1 MKKILLILFVLMYS
15 LSAVV
20 SAADTDEDTDTAAAT
35 FAIEE
40 AQDYKSPVTS
50 RTYYKSG
57 NTVTYDDKSASAF
70 SSKVLQHPSGVQW
83 VTGASGEDGDY
94 APYIKLVESEGE
106 TKGSQNYICLFDK
119 ESLITAGGTIN
130 IEFDIKL
137 DTNCD
142 RVQFTDLALWHDY
155 DGKSDATDRVI
166 FDSDG
171 TIRGTAYKYPVGEW
185 IHLKMVYDIEG
196 TKWNVWVTDGQGEQQ
211 IVTNTTA
218 ARNSNGAPNNSR
230 MTFLFQQMSARGES
244 DEKAGFTLDN
254 FLAYAKGRDISKYM
268 TAEVTDSEGNVSSS
282 DSVPVT
288 GSSINLNFSTLSDA
302 TLLDEENIKIVSE
315 SGRTVP
321 AEVSAEG
328 NIATLTP
335 SESLVGN
342 AKYTVKISDGIRT
355 ALESTRPPL
364 GTFTIT
370 AENTNVCELKDGSVS
385 IDGITT
391 AESIHAGDTV
401 KFNFTVESLKDSCA
415 NAYVMACVYGDNGRL
430 VSISSKTSATDTTD
444 NISVTV
450 PSDSEDEGYTVA
462 LYVANSLNGLL
473 LMDSFILE

>member
-1 MKKILLILFVLMYS
+1 MKKILLILLVLMFS
-15 LSAVV
+15 FSAVV
-20 SAADTDEDTDTAAAT
+20 SAADTGEDTDTATAT

-94 APYIKLVESEGE
+94 ASYIKLVESEGE

-185 IHLKMVYDIEG
+185 IHLKMVYD
-196 TKWNVWVTDGQGEQQ
+196 
-211 IVTNTTA
+211 
-218 ARNSNGAPNNSR
+218 
-230 MTFLFQQMSARGES
+230 FL
-244 DEKAGFTLDN
+244 
-254 FLAYAKGRDISKYM
+254 
-268 TAEVTDSEGNVSSS
+268 
-282 DSVPVT
+282 
-288 GSSINLNFSTLSDA
+288 
-302 TLLDEENIKIVSE
+302 
-315 SGRTVP
+315 
-321 AEVSAEG
+321 
-328 NIATLTP
+328 
-335 SESLVGN
+335 
-342 AKYTVKISDGIRT
+342 
-355 ALESTRPPL
+355 
-364 GTFTIT
+364 
-370 AENTNVCELKDGSVS
+370 
-385 IDGITT
+385 
-391 AESIHAGDTV
+391 
-401 KFNFTVESLKDSCA
+401 
-415 NAYVMACVYGDNGRL
+415 
-430 VSISSKTSATDTTD
+430 
-444 NISVTV
+444 
-450 PSDSEDEGYTVA
+450 
-462 LYVANSLNGLL
+462 
-473 LMDSFILE
+473 SFWE